1 MEKYPH
7 DFDPALTEKYSQGS
21 SSGNEENESVATGHK
36 FFSKH
41 TLLNYFPRYKLKTSG
56 NFIQILILSN
66 Y

>member
-21 SSGNEENESVATGHK
+21 SSGNEENDSVATGHK
-36 FFSKH
+36 LFSKH

-56 NFIQILILSN
+56 NFI
-66 Y
+66 